1 LVEVDRSR
9 HQACI
14 AARAAGTTPTTLATV
29 TPVEVR
35 ELRLPRRTYSRF
47 FAVLVPWMMALLALF
62 CLLLLSF
69 PGCRGS
75 EEGSAPGE
83 GVAGKEGV
91 DGAVVQ
97 VLVFTQP
104 G

>member
-1 LVEVDRSR
+1 
-9 HQACI
+9 
-14 AARAAGTTPTTLATV
+14 
-29 TPVEVR
+29 
-35 ELRLPRRTYSRF
+35 
-47 FAVLVPWMMALLALF
+47 MMALLALF

-75 EEGSAPGE
+75 EEGPAPGE